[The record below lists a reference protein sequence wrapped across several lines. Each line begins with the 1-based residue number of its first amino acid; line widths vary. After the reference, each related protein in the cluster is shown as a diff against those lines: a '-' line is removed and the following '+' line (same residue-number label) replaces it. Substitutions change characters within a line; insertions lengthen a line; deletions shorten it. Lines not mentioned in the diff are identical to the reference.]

1 VHLAAEADTGDLRG
15 CGVVLSQK
23 LADGGLAGLPPV
35 VWVLF
40 RPTAARRRE
49 GLMFVNGRSND
60 RAAFVDQQGA
70 RSPGT
75 DIDPQ

>member
-1 VHLAAEADTGDLRG
+1 
-15 CGVVLSQK
+15 
-23 LADGGLAGLPPV
+23 
-35 VWVLF
+35 
-40 RPTAARRRE
+40 
-49 GLMFVNGRSND
+49 MFVNGRSND